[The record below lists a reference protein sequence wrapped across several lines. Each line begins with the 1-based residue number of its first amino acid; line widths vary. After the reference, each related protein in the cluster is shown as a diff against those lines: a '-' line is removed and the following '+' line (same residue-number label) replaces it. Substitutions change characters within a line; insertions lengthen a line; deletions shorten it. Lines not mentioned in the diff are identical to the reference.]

1 MGANM
6 TVGSL
11 NVKLDMELNSLQ
23 AQINKANAK
32 IARMGKSWHSEIG
45 KAAKKINDDMGKVGM
60 KLGIGFLGAE
70 NALSLV
76 NREIRHVIE
85 NIDEIPGID
94 PSTVSS
100 IQQAKALFS
109 DARGEID
116 KWIASG
122 ISLFAEV
129 GQGLGYLAGAAVY
142 GWDAASD
149 AYAETEQAAQNSAEA
164 AKEAAKRQ
172 KELEEA
178 AKAAEEA
185 ARKTAEAYAKMLDA
199 YQQEDLVG
207 ESLGVKID
215 RLKEESAKLQKA
227 AVEAGRTDSAE
238 AFRLEAEA
246 TKKRIELKQ
255 AERELNE
262 RMLEIGE
269 RQTQAEFD
277 KLTPSEQLNAL
288 IEERARVVAEIAQYD
303 GRTAA
308 GLEKAV
314 NLEERRLDLNEKI
327 ADVKVEVM
335 DKELDEFFGSIDKK
349 SAEANEKIAGSA
361 KSAQDAARQLGMT
374 FSSAFEDAIVDG
386 KKLSDVLGGLAD
398 DLLRLALRKNITEPL
413 FASLFSSEKSGGG
426 EGGILGAIGGLF
438 GGFFADGGRPPVGR
452 PSVVGE
458 DGAELFVPDSAG
470 TIVSNDR
477 LREAIGGGGG
487 GFSVSIVQKFEA
499 GVSQAQLAEG
509 LSQTYEAA
517 KSGVMDAIQ
526 RRRGGFGALSAA

>member
-1 MGANM
+1 MAT
-6 TVGSL
+6 TVGEL
-11 NVKLDMELNSLQ
+11 NVRLNLELQRLD
-23 AQINKANAK
+23 AQISQANAK

-45 KAAKKINDDMGKVGM
+45 RAAKKINDDMSKVGM
-60 KLGIGFLGAE
+60 KLGLGFLGAE

-85 NIDEIPGID
+85 NIGEIPGID
-94 PSTVSS
+94 QSTVSS
-100 IQQAKALFS
+100 IQQAKALFA

-149 AYAETEQAAQNSAEA
+149 AYAETEQAAQSSAEA

-185 ARKTAEAYAKMLDA
+185 ARKTAEAYAKMLDT
-199 YQQEDLVG
+199 YKQEDLVG
-207 ESLGVKID
+207 ESLGARID
-215 RLKEESAKLQKA
+215 RLKEESTALQKA
-227 AVEAGRTDSAE
+227 AVEAGRTDSGE
-238 AFRLEAEA
+238 AFRLETEA

-255 AERELNE
+255 AERDLNE
-262 RMLEIGE
+262 RMIAIGE
-269 RQTQAEFD
+269 RQADVEFA
-277 KLTPSEQLNAL
+277 KLAPAEQLNQL
-288 IEERARVVAEIAQYD
+288 VEERARVVAEIAQAD
-303 GRTAA
+303 TRTAA

-335 DKELDEFFGSIDKK
+335 DKELDEFFGSIDRK

-361 KSAQDAARQLGMT
+361 KGATDAARQLGMT
-374 FSSAFEDAIVDG
+374 FTSAFEDAIVEG
-386 KKLSDVLGGLAD
+386 GKLSDVISGLEE
-398 DLLRLALRKNITEPL
+398 DLLRLWTRRNVTEPL
-413 FASLFSSEKSGGG
+413 FN
-426 EGGILGAIGGLF
+426 GLF
-438 GGFFADGGRPPVGR
+438 GSGKDGDNGLVGGFMKALGFADGGRPPTGR
-452 PSVVGE
+452 VSVVGE
-458 DGAELFVPDSAG
+458 EGPELFVPDSAG

-487 GFSVSIVQKFEA
+487 GVSVVQHLHFQA

-509 LSQTYEAA
+509 LRQTYEAA
-517 KSGVMDAIQ
+517 RSGVMDAIQ
-526 RRRGGFGALSAA
+526 RRKGGFGVIGV